1 MQVFDN
7 VHVDSSDCF
16 QGKFRKNLLAKE
28 ESFFKK
34 QLFFFSKS
42 KKNPFRYTY
51 LFCARSNKNN
61 IRKCNLRARNN
72 KRRSIDE
79 LNPTNV
85 LTPSK
90 LQRGHLICNRITLKT
105 STWALL
111 LLSRLLSGPH

>member
-16 QGKFRKNLLAKE
+16 QGKLRKNLLAKE

-34 QLFFFSKS
+34 QVFFFSKS
-42 KKNPFRYTY
+42 KKNPFRYAY

-72 KRRSIDE
+72 KRRSIDK

-90 LQRGHLICNRITLKT
+90 LQGHISNRITLKT
-105 STWALL
+105 STWAL
-111 LLSRLLSGPH
+111 SRLLSGTHSNSTK

>member
-42 KKNPFRYTY
+42 KKKPFPLNISFLCSIKQKQYSQMQ
-51 LFCARSNKNN
+51 FARTK
-61 IRKCNLRARNN
+61 
-72 KRRSIDE
+72 
-79 LNPTNV
+79 
-85 LTPSK
+85 
-90 LQRGHLICNRITLKT
+90 
-105 STWALL
+105 
-111 LLSRLLSGPH
+111 